1 MPDFQLSPRFDI
13 QGVGAA
19 SGLVYQPDRLWLISD
34 SSSFLYDYQMA
45 TQTLDKHA
53 LVSQAADHIEK
64 KNKFDLEVICQK
76 DQQLYVFGSGST
88 AKRQILFC
96 CDVSNLDKPDQAI
109 ERLDL
114 STLYQQFR
122 LIAQLADDELNIE
135 GVIYQ
140 ASPQQADRWVF
151 LQRGNGATANNG
163 LFVLSD
169 VTFKAFLQPDVQS
182 EMLPQSSRILTEP
195 HMGLLADIKFYP
207 VKLPAISQVE
217 SGFTDGYLLADKLYF
232 LAAAED
238 TTSTY
243 LDGTVLGS
251 LFGCI
256 DLINFELQWSFIISS
271 EHKFEGLT
279 LEQQFDQQLVFLLCE
294 DNDTAVLAST
304 LYQLSINL

>member
-45 TQTLDKHA
+45 TQTLAKHA

-96 CDVSNLDKPDQAI
+96 CDISNLDKPDQAI

-169 VTFKAFLQPDVQS
+169 VTFCGLVPPKIQS
-182 EMLPQSSRILTEP
+182 EPSHTLNAHRIEP
-195 HMGLLADIKFYP
+195 SADIKFYP

-243 LDGTVLGS
+243 LDGAVLGS

-256 DLINFELQWSFIISS
+256 DLTNFELQWSFIISS

-279 LEQQFDQQLVFLLCE
+279 LAQQSDQQLVFLLCE

>member
-1 MPDFQLSPRFDI
+1 MPDFQLSPHVKI
-13 QGVGAA
+13 EGVGAA
-19 SGLVYQPDRLWLISD
+19 SGLIYHQERIFLISD
-34 SSSFLYDYQMA
+34 SSSFLYDYQLA
-45 TQTLDKHA
+45 TQTLNKHA
-53 LVSQAADHIEK
+53 LVSAASDHIEK
-64 KNKFDLEVICQK
+64 KNKFDLEVVCQK

-140 ASPQQADRWVF
+140 ASPQQADRWIF

-169 VTFKAFLQPDVQS
+169 VTFNAFLQPDVQS
-182 EMLPQSSRILTEP
+182 EMPPKSSRILTEP
-195 HMGLLADIKFYP
+195 HIGLLADIKFYP

-243 LDGTVLGS
+243 LDGAVLGS

-256 DLINFELQWSFIISS
+256 DLTNFELQWSFIISS

-279 LEQQFDQQLVFLLCE
+279 LEQQSDQKLVFLLCE

>member
-45 TQTLDKHA
+45 TQTLAKHA

-140 ASPQQADRWVF
+140 ASPQADRWVF

-169 VTFKAFLQPDVQS
+169 VAFNAFLQPDVQS

-217 SGFTDGYLLADKLYF
+217 SGFTDGYLLANKLYF

-238 TTSTY
+238 TASTY
-243 LDGTVLGS
+243 LDGAVLGS

-279 LEQQFDQQLVFLLCE
+279 LEQQSDQQLVFLLCE